1 LLTHTTEI
9 TYRNTPVYLMFSK
22 IRMPLDAAML
32 KPLLPILNAASGPH
46 DAAASAAQP
55 LAVNPAQF
63 LPSLQGEAKSA
74 QQQGADAAGAQ
85 VSVAAANINSY
96 GDDDDHDDT
105 TLCGLTLVAKGPV
118 TLKTRSGSETW
129 KYRGTLEKTL
139 LWTNGVVSLPGFVAD
154 AMNGANGGQ
163 LTQSLFST
171 RVTQQLTSTVLNGK
185 ATSQVYSAVGNS
197 AGVTA
202 IGGGQGSSVGG
213 NVNITQTG
221 NTVSA
226 SAANA
231 LLQRGDDITD
241 NTVNVVND
249 LGSVLEQYGDLLKTI
264 CKNHKDLPVAKPG
277 NMRLDVS
284 FVSAEEGEEPGSA
297 LTEQQVFDLIAEM
310 DLPALQGL
318 TEDEVLQAL
327 FGTTDVSGLTEQDV
341 LDALFG

>member
-1 LLTHTTEI
+1 
-9 TYRNTPVYLMFSK
+9 
-22 IRMPLDAAML
+22 
-32 KPLLPILNAASGPH
+32 
-46 DAAASAAQP
+46 
-55 LAVNPAQF
+55 
-63 LPSLQGEAKSA
+63 
-74 QQQGADAAGAQ
+74 
-85 VSVAAANINSY
+85 VAAANSNSY
-96 GDDDDHDDT
+96 GDDDDDHDDT

-118 TLKTRSGSETW
+118 TLKTRSGSETR

>member
-1 LLTHTTEI
+1 
-9 TYRNTPVYLMFSK
+9 MFSK
-22 IRMPLDAAML
+22 IHMPLDAAML
-32 KPLLPILNAASGPH
+32 KPLLPILNTASGPS
-46 DAAASAAQP
+46 AAAATAAQP
-55 LAVNPAQF
+55 IAVDPAQF

-74 QQQGADAAGAQ
+74 QQPGADAAGAQ
-85 VSVAAANINSY
+85 VSVAAATSNSY
-96 GDDDDHDDT
+96 GDDEGDT

-118 TLKTRSGSETW
+118 TLRTRSGSEMRTY
-129 KYRGTLEKTL
+129 KGALETTL
-139 LWTNGVVSLPGFVAD
+139 LWTNGVVTLPGFVAD
-154 AMNGANGGQ
+154 AINGANGGQ
-163 LTQSLFST
+163 MTQSLFNT
-171 RVTQQLTSTVLNGK
+171 RVTQQLTSSVINGQ

-197 AGVTA
+197 AGVTV
-202 IGGGQGSSVGG
+202 INGGQGNSVGG
-213 NVNITQTG
+213 NVNLTQTG

-264 CKNHKDLPVAKPG
+264 CKNHKDLPIAKPG

-284 FVSAEEGEEPGSA
+284 FASAEESEESGSA
-297 LTEQQVFDLIAEM
+297 LTEQQVLDLIAEM
-310 DLPALQGL
+310 GLPALQGL
-318 TEDEVLQAL
+318 TEAEVLQEL